1 MGTDLYALRKPNVQ
15 LGKRTY
21 TEMTRESIYIDS
33 FQILKEWRDSD
44 IETWPECLR
53 NFWFTIYDYESAQT
67 CIKNIKKYYPEDQ
80 DLLDFACWLEKM
92 DKDIIYKVSF

>member
-1 MGTDLYALRKPNVQ
+1 MGTDLYALRKTNVQ

-21 TEMTRESIYIDS
+21 TEMTRESKYIDS

-53 NFWFTIYDYESAQT
+53 NFWFTIYDYESAQI

-80 DLLDFACWLEKM
+80 DLLDFVSWLEKM
-92 DKDIIYKVSF
+92 DNDIIYEVSF